1 MDPEIVF
8 KSILFLYKS
17 SKNSRWPQLQTFA
30 VPQLTAATQ
39 HCHICP
45 GLIPGVNGHVGQV
58 TGGHV
63 SMQRCQTGL
72 KSDGWI
78 DKGWMDTYTRPDR
91 SLSSEA
97 ARGHS
102 TQRWLCRRIN
112 EKRMMT
118 HFTTSPHTNQE
129 EHCVNHWP
137 LRGNMSPDDQ
147 RIMIYWSL
155 QKISPTQSSSEPL
168 PFAVIPRLNQ
178 LVDDMFFLCCCR

>member
-1 MDPEIVF
+1 MVT
-8 KSILFLYKS
+8 LG
-17 SKNSRWPQLQTFA
+17 RWQ
-30 VPQLTAATQ
+30 
-39 HCHICP
+39 
-45 GLIPGVNGHVGQV
+45 
-58 TGGHV
+58 GGHV

-72 KSDGWI
+72 KSDGWK

-102 TQRWLCRRIN
+102 MQRWLCRRIN

-129 EHCVNHWP
+129 EHCVTHWP
-137 LRGNMSPDDQ
+137 LRGNMSPNDQ
-147 RIMIYWSL
+147 PIMIYWSL

-168 PFAVIPRLNQ
+168 PFTFIPRLNQ
-178 LVDDMFFLCCCR
+178 LVDDIFSLFLPLLLQIRTLRMKTLWMEAGPPPLPHPKHPPVAGGR